1 MRKFTPPHL
10 LLGASAILCCQCG
23 SSGAVGPAGG
33 SVSSGDGVSI
43 QVPAGALAEELT
55 IKISPSSAWRQ
66 GMLSASAY
74 QFEPEGLKFLKPAL
88 ITMPFTRNIGLPD
101 NVEESVHL
109 FRAPLGSSDFQD
121 LGGVSVVA
129 GQIQA
134 ETPGFSVF
142 LAGTALPAKVATGQK
157 YPRGLTANATH
168 VYWSNFGHT
177 GMPLSGSSSR
187 IMRAALGA
195 VSSTSIGAPE
205 IFADGQMDARHL
217 AIDATNS
224 YLYWINGGSGPGKND
239 AGVMRMPLT
248 GGTPTRLIAATYPV
262 DLALDSTY
270 VYWLDSDLQTVN
282 RAKLD
287 GSSSTVLYASGPK
300 PVGLALGAS
309 SKIYW
314 LNRGTTGL
322 SDGQVKSSPAFSFL
336 PPTVLASAQAEP
348 VDLAADTSGI
358 YWVNRGDGKVRRVAV
373 DGSALTTLQTLKR
386 PTAIALDS
394 ASYYVTDSILGRVI
408 AYAKATNTGV
418 ARSYADGIPSRIV
431 PTASNLF
438 WVNEGVKEYVGEINV
453 IGK

>member
-1 MRKFTPPHL
+1 MITRRGLFKLHQAVGLAAALFLLIVALTGAALVFRGSFKPGPPPAAPVVERPL
-10 LLGASAILCCQCG
+10 ALELLMARAVAAGPGDPVTDITLPDAPDRPYEFWLDDDAETVVFLAGDGALLGSRTTR
-23 SSGAVGPAGG
+23 GG
-33 SVSSGDGVSI
+33 VM
-43 QVPAGALAEELT
+43 QT
-55 IKISPSSAWRQ
+55 
-66 GMLSASAY
+66 
-74 QFEPEGLKFLKPAL
+74 
-88 ITMPFTRNIGLPD
+88 
-101 NVEESVHL
+101 L
-109 FRAPLGSSDFQD
+109 FRLHTGEIAGTPGEALSF

-270 VYWLDSDLQTVN
+270 YFRIDSVN
-282 RAKLD
+282 EF
-287 GSSSTVLYASGPK
+287 
-300 PVGLALGAS
+300 
-309 SKIYW
+309 
-314 LNRGTTGL
+314 GTTTGDVR
-322 SDGQVKSSPAFSFL
+322 SFS
-336 PPTVLASAQAEP
+336 TWA
-348 VDLAADTSGI
+348 AADVLLDESGNPI
-358 YWVNRGDGKVRRVAV
+358 
-373 DGSALTTLQTLKR
+373 
-386 PTAIALDS
+386 
-394 ASYYVTDSILGRVI
+394 TDENG
-408 AYAKATNTGV
+408 
-418 ARSYADGIPSRIV
+418 
-431 PTASNLF
+431 
-438 WVNEGVKEYVGEINV
+438 EYIETID
-453 IGK
+453 